1 VALTEL
7 ATTTSRSARAAATGI
22 APVQS

>member
-1 VALTEL
+1 VAFAQL